1 MKCYH
6 AHTYE
11 KLGFDQVLKDLKKRV
26 LSESTRAR
34 VDNISPTHDPD
45 ILIPELDRV
54 SEFGSILEF
63 DDPFPIDGFISVEAA
78 LNKLEI
84 KGNWL
89 NSKELFRILRW
100 MRAISSVRQ
109 YLHKRKENYPQ
120 LDRLVNQ
127 SQFPATLIK
136 QLDKILDDH
145 GNVRDN
151 ATPELVRI
159 RKQLKKSSGELRTT
173 LYRILKNAQANNWSL
188 EQEITLRNDRLVIPV
203 RADAKGRVPGFV
215 QDVSQSGG
223 TVYIEP
229 TQALPLNNKIR
240 ELQIQEHNEIIRIL
254 QEVSEALSVYV
265 PELTGFQEVLIQVDL
280 IRAKALQA
288 QQLECIRPQVGPD
301 GSRLILQQAY
311 YPLLLFK
318 AQQEEIEVIPL
329 DVSLHFKRRII
340 LISGPNAGGKSV
352 SLKTVGLLQVMLQSG
367 FLIPVGE
374 GSVFRLFD
382 SLFLDIGDE
391 QSVDSDLSTYTSRLF
406 QWRQMGD
413 HMRNKAL
420 FLIDEFGSGTDPK
433 QGGAIAES
441 FLERF
446 VRQRAFG
453 IITTHYGNL
462 KDYAEITSGIAN
474 AAMQFDTKGLKP
486 TFRLI
491 EGMPGRSYAFEM
503 AKRVGVHHTILKKAR
518 AKVGTDEID
527 SEKLLKELERKNAQ
541 LSRLIAENKKKSQKL
556 DGLLERNEAKEQILT
571 KDRKKIL
578 RSAQLEA
585 KHLIQN
591 ANKQIERTI
600 REIREQQAEKEKTL
614 ALRKQLA
621 ASAPEVDPP
630 IEEPEDLPNGQ
641 KQSQQKGKTSKK
653 KSPRPEIIPNAPME
667 TGSWVKLKQS
677 STVGQLEEI
686 QGKKGIVS
694 AGGMKLT
701 VNLKQLVRIKPPESR
716 KSSGVSVHRS
726 SRPEPVPLEINVMG
740 KRVEE
745 ALNEMEKWLDDAH
758 VAGFRHLR
766 ILHGKGTGALRE
778 ALRSHLWKMGY
789 VKHVNDA
796 PVDQG
801 GAGWTLIELEE

>member
-1 MKCYH
+1 MKCYN

-11 KLGFDQVLKDLKKRV
+11 KLGFDQILEDLKKRV
-26 LSESTRAR
+26 LSESTKKHIDQIRP
-34 VDNISPTHDPD
+34 IHDPNV
-45 ILIPELDRV
+45 LLPELDRV
-54 SEFGSILEF
+54 EEFSELLAF
-63 DDPFPIDGFISVEAA
+63 DDPFPIDGFLNVENTLGKLA
-78 LNKLEI
+78 LE
-84 KGNWL
+84 GNWL
-89 NSKELFRILRW
+89 SAQEIFRLLRW
-100 MRAISSVRQ
+100 MRAISAVRQ
-109 YLHKRKENYPQ
+109 YLHQRREKYPQ
-120 LDRLVNQ
+120 LHVLANTLGFPQ
-127 SQFPATLIK
+127 SLIK
-136 QLDKILDDH
+136 KIESVLDDY

-151 ATPELVRI
+151 ASPELVRI
-159 RKQLKKSSGELRTT
+159 RRQLKKSSGELRTT

-203 RADAKGRVPGFV
+203 RAEAKGRVPGFV

-240 ELQIQEHNEIIRIL
+240 ELQIQEHNELVRIL
-254 QEVSEALSVYV
+254 QEISISIRGHAH
-265 PELTGFQEVLIQVDL
+265 ELTDFQEILIQVDL
-280 IRAKALQA
+280 IRGKAIQA
-288 QQLECIRPQVGPD
+288 QELEGIRPQVDPNGK
-301 GSRLILQQAY
+301 RLILQQAY

-318 AQQEEIEVIPL
+318 AQQEKMEVIPL
-329 DVSLHFKRRII
+329 DISLNTKRRIL

-352 SLKTVGLLQVMLQSG
+352 SLKTVGLLQIMLQSG
-367 FLIPVGE
+367 FLIPVAE

-413 HMRNKAL
+413 HMRDKAL
-420 FLIDEFGSGTDPK
+420 FLVDEFGSGTDPK

-462 KDYAEITSGIAN
+462 KDYAEITSGIVN
-474 AAMQFDTKGLKP
+474 AAMQFDTKGLRP

-503 AKRVGVHHTILKKAR
+503 AKRVGVHPSILKKAR

-556 DGLLERNEAKEQILT
+556 EGLLERNETKEQILT

-578 RSAQLEA
+578 RQAQMEA
-585 KHLIQN
+585 KQLIQD

-621 ASAPEVDPP
+621 AAAPKVDPP
-630 IEEPEDLPNGQ
+630 IPEELHDPP
-641 KQSQQKGKTSKK
+641 SQTTKGKKSSSKK
-653 KSPRPEIIPNAPME
+653 KKSALPNILPNAPME
-667 TGSWVKLKQS
+667 VGSWVKLKQS
-677 STVGQLEEI
+677 TTIGQLEDI
-686 QGKKGIVS
+686 QGKKAIVS

-701 VNLKQLVRIKPPESR
+701 INLKQLVRIQTPESQT
-716 KSSGVSVHRS
+716 SSGISVVRS
-726 SRPEPVPLEINVMG
+726 TKPKAIPLEINVMG
-740 KRVEE
+740 KRVDE
-745 ALNEMEKWLDDAH
+745 ALNEMERWLDDAN

-789 VKHVNDA
+789 VKQVQDA